1 MPRPAPGCPRAVPDH
16 AGTATAAP
24 GQPAGRAEPGPPTG
38 QTQVS
43 SHIRARQSS
52 IGMAVPVWIGQK

>member
-1 MPRPAPGCPRAVPDH
+1 VWC
-16 AGTATAAP
+16 
-24 GQPAGRAEPGPPTG
+24 GPTQAG

-43 SHIRARQSS
+43 NHILERQSS